1 MRFMLTALIVAAC
14 LMGSPA
20 FASDDAA
27 PNITARVA
35 VTRNG
40 DLWTVEYDLS
50 RDAPVWVFQRSALS
64 RVGRQPWRPQQWV
77 IETPGVILE
86 RRGAHE
92 VLRREDGGPLPRF
105 VRMRLIP
112 AAVDLEAD
120 YDPALLFTGGAVAL
134 YTGHF
139 DVIPLDSLAR
149 ADALPAD
156 LNGVDLPSTGDTEI
170 VWRDEA
176 GPILHNGQRYSSA
189 TTRGVG
195 AYVLFGEAGA
205 VEGEGVTTVIDTA
218 MPVWITGELGA
229 FAPRLFE
236 LYAARLG
243 PKPDGVP
250 MIMASWNGPTP
261 GRRSM
266 GGSVLPNLISMT
278 FEGEGVAQSSPEV
291 LASTRWFIG
300 HEAAH
305 FWLGQVVRYEFA
317 RDAWITEGGA
327 DLSAVRALAA
337 LNADYDARAEL
348 QREVDDCV
356 ALSRDRAVTRAAER
370 GEHRAFYACG
380 AVFGMVAEA
389 AHKRAEGG
397 DWFDWLGPLIA
408 ANREDGVLTRAEWLD
423 QLTRTSGDPSLAR
436 DIETILDEGAADPAA
451 VIGGLFERSGVS
463 FDMVE
468 GRPVLRQV

>member
-1 MRFMLTALIVAAC
+1 MRLMLTALIVAAC

-20 FASDDAA
+20 FASDGAA

-35 VTRNG
+35 VMRDG
-40 DLWTVEYDLS
+40 DLWTAEYELA

-64 RVGRQPWRPQQWV
+64 RVGRRPWRPQQWV

-86 RRGAHE
+86 RRGFHE
-92 VLRREDGGPLPRF
+92 VLRREDGGPLPRR
-105 VRMRLIP
+105 VRVRLIP
-112 AAVDLEAD
+112 ATVDLEAD

-139 DVIPLDSLAR
+139 DVIPLDTLAQ

-156 LNGVDLPSTGDTEI
+156 LNGVDLSSGGDTEI
-170 VWRDEA
+170 VWRDGA

-195 AYVLFGEAGA
+195 AYVLFGEAGV

-218 MPVWITGELGA
+218 MPGWITEELGA

-278 FEGEGVAQSSPEV
+278 FEGVGVLEATPEV
-291 LASTRWFIG
+291 LAQARWFIG

-305 FWLGQVVRYEFA
+305 FWLGQAVRYEFA

-327 DLSAVRALAA
+327 DLSAVRALQA
-337 LNADYDARAEL
+337 LDPSYDARSEL
-348 QREVDDCV
+348 QREVDQCIT
-356 ALSRDRAVTRAAER
+356 LSRDRAVADAAGR

-380 AVFGMVAEA
+380 AVFSLVAEGA
-389 AHKRAEGG
+389 QRRLDGG
-397 DWFDWLGPLIA
+397 DWFDWLRPLIA
-408 ANREDGVLTRAEWLD
+408 ANREDGILTRAEWLD
-423 QLTRTSGDPSLAR
+423 QLTRTSGDPSLTR
-436 DIETILDEGAADPAA
+436 DIEGMLDDGAADPGA
-451 VIGGLFERSGVS
+451 VIGGLFERSGVA

-468 GRPVLRQV
+468 GRPVLK